1 METSLIN
8 SCPGMVF
15 VGMIRFSRCLRIQ
28 ARKAFHVFINGRLTV
43 FTQTVYASKCNKRQI
58 QPFWKRYRAWTRWLL
73 GLFPSYLNVVWNDK
87 IYKFYKIILESLF
100 EEINAKEIV
109 AVKDAT
115 YAVAKRK
122 PGKNSGLLG
131 FEPWPLQ
138 YRCSTVTWCID
149 TFHELQVKFVLF
161 RFCSHT
167 AHVLWHSSNSLLD
180 LTFHRQGP
188 QF

>member
-87 IYKFYKIILESLF
+87 IYKFYKIILEPLF
-100 EEINAKEIV
+100 EEINAKEII

-122 PGKNSGLLG
+122 PGKKFRLAGIRTLTSAIQVQHCYVVYRY
-131 FEPWPLQ
+131 FPWAPGKV
-138 YRCSTVTWCID
+138 CFIS
-149 TFHELQVKFVLF
+149 FLF
-161 RFCSHT
+161 AYCTCVVAIF
-167 AHVLWHSSNSLLD
+167 
-180 LTFHRQGP
+180 
-188 QF
+188 